1 MLNSLMLTIIL
12 DEEVFVNYVKEGMWE
27 LCAAPECPAPKVNI
41 EICRIYIYIYTAFR
55 YLFTLHRF
63 NNNVYYQIFILL
75 LN

>member
-41 EICRIYIYIYTAFR
+41 EICRIYIYIYILLSGIYSHCTDLITMFTIR
-55 YLFTLHRF
+55 YLFCF
-63 NNNVYYQIFILL
+63 
-75 LN
+75 